1 MGGSVGGLLAKDNS
15 SLSASADNV
24 SVIVNAEANQKGSVT
39 AKGVYFTGNSL
50 QLDASEEIN
59 IGVTIKPSAVTNSSS
74 YAAGIEDFFYW
85 IYAGTA
91 TFMLLYELNDG
102 GVRMYAVAGVF
113 AGMILYDKIVS
124 RFLFAALKKAGKWF
138 KIKRN
143 R

>member
-1 MGGSVGGLLAKDNS
+1 MRSLLNVPAEVVSANINAAVAK
-15 SLSASADNV
+15 AA
-24 SVIVNAEANQKGSVT
+24 
-39 AKGVYFTGNSL
+39 AKKRRIFVL
-50 QLDASEEIN
+50 
-59 IGVTIKPSAVTNSSS
+59 
-74 YAAGIEDFFYW
+74 GIEDFFYR

-113 AGMILYDKIVS
+113 TGRSLYDKIVS

>member
-1 MGGSVGGLLAKDNS
+1 MSMQIRFEAWLLLLSLLVGCWLMLVYDLLRVLRLMIKHS
-15 SLSASADNV
+15 SFV
-24 SVIVNAEANQKGSVT
+24 M
-39 AKGVYFTGNSL
+39 
-50 QLDASEEIN
+50 
-59 IGVTIKPSAVTNSSS
+59 
-74 YAAGIEDFFYW
+74 GIEDFFYW
-85 IYAGTA
+85 IHAGTA

-113 AGMILYDKIVS
+113 TGMILYDKIGS

>member
-1 MGGSVGGLLAKDNS
+1 MSMQIRFEAWLLLLSLLVGCWLMLVYDLLRVLRLMIKHS
-15 SLSASADNV
+15 SFV
-24 SVIVNAEANQKGSVT
+24 M
-39 AKGVYFTGNSL
+39 
-50 QLDASEEIN
+50 
-59 IGVTIKPSAVTNSSS
+59 
-74 YAAGIEDFFYW
+74 GIEDFFYW
-85 IYAGTA
+85 IYAGPA

>member
-1 MGGSVGGLLAKDNS
+1 MSMQIRFEAWLLLLSLLLGCWLMVVYDLLRVLRLMIKHS
-15 SLSASADNV
+15 SFV
-24 SVIVNAEANQKGSVT
+24 M
-39 AKGVYFTGNSL
+39 
-50 QLDASEEIN
+50 
-59 IGVTIKPSAVTNSSS
+59 
-74 YAAGIEDFFYW
+74 GIEDFFYW
-85 IYAGTA
+85 IYVGTA

-113 AGMILYDKIVS
+113 TGMILYDKIVS